1 MTNSYTSPFGERYSS
16 KEMLQIFSPDRKF
29 RTWRRLWIALARS
42 EKKLGIKRITEPM
55 IAEMEKHVDDIN
67 YASARAYEEKFKHD
81 VMGHIHAYGELCPTA
96 KDIIH
101 LGATSMYVVDN
112 TDLIL
117 MRDAMELLERQLVN
131 VISALAKF
139 AKKHASTPTVAFTH
153 FQPAQFTTVGK
164 RACLWLAD
172 LLIDLDEIALRR
184 KSLQFLGVKGTTGTQ
199 ASFLELFDGD
209 EDKVRK
215 LDQAVT
221 RAMGFSSAVPVSGQT
236 YSRKIDS
243 QIMAALSGIA
253 QSAHK
258 FSNDMRLL
266 QHLREIQEPF
276 GSEQIGS
283 SAMAYKR
290 NPMKSE
296 RIASLSRFVI
306 TLYTNAGFTAASQW
320 FERTLDDSAGKRIVV
335 PEAFLATDA
344 ILQLYL
350 NVASGLDV
358 NLDVIERNVLEQ
370 IGDIA
375 SENLLMK
382 AVKAG
387 GNRQELHEVIRRHKM
402 ESKDGDLLDR
412 LKNDEAFKA
421 VRGAMSRL
429 GEPRQ
434 YVGRSP
440 AQVREFLE
448 QEVEPRLAP
457 RRKALGLKSEV
468 KV

>member
-1 MTNSYTSPFGERYSS
+1 MTNLYSSPFGERYSS
-16 KEMLQIFSPDRKF
+16 KEMLQLFSPDRKF
-29 RTWRRLWIALARS
+29 RTWRKLWIALARA
-42 EKKLGIKRITEPM
+42 EKKLGIRRISDAM
-55 IAEMEKHVDDIN
+55 IAELEKHADDIN
-67 YASARAYEEKFKHD
+67 YAAARAYEEKFKHD
-81 VMGHIHAYGELCPTA
+81 VMGHIHAYGDLCPSA

-117 MRDAMELLERQLVN
+117 MRDALALLERQLTN
-131 VISALAKF
+131 VIAALAAF
-139 AKKHASTPTVAFTH
+139 AKKYAKVPTVAFTH

-164 RACLWLAD
+164 RACLWLYD
-172 LLIDLDEIALRR
+172 LVLDLDEISLRR
-184 KSLQFLGVKGTTGTQ
+184 ESLKFLGVKGTTGTQ
-199 ASFLELFDGD
+199 ASFLELFGGD
-209 EDKVRK
+209 EEKVRK
-215 LDQAVT
+215 LDLAVT
-221 RAMGFSSAVPVSGQT
+221 RSMGFRDSYTISGQT
-236 YSRKIDS
+236 YSRKVDA
-243 QIMAALSGIA
+243 QIMAALAGIA

-258 FSNDMRLL
+258 FSNDLRLL

-276 GSEQIGS
+276 ASDQVGS

-296 RIASLSRFVI
+296 RMASLSRFVI

-320 FERTLDDSAGKRIVV
+320 FERTLDDSAGKRIAI

-344 ILQLYL
+344 VLQLYL
-350 NVASGLDV
+350 SVASGLDV
-358 NLDVIERNVLEQ
+358 NREVIAGNVQEQ

-375 SENLLMK
+375 TENLLMQ

-402 ESKDGDLLDR
+402 ESKDGDLLER
-412 LKNDEAFKA
+412 LKNDGAFKA
-421 VRGAMSRL
+421 VRSRFSSIL
-429 GEPRQ
+429 KAEQ

-440 AQVREFLE
+440 SQVREFLKE
-448 QEVEPRLAP
+448 EVEPRLAP

>member
-1 MTNSYTSPFGERYSS
+1 MTNVYSSPFGERYSS

-29 RTWRRLWIALARS
+29 RTWRRLWIALARA
-42 EKKLGIKRITEPM
+42 EKKLGIKRITDPM

-117 MRDAMELLERQLVN
+117 MREALELLERQLVN
-131 VISALAKF
+131 VIAALAKF
-139 AKKHASTPTVAFTH
+139 AKSTAGLPTVAFTH

-164 RACLWLAD
+164 RACLWLYD
-172 LLIDLDEIALRR
+172 LLLDLDEITLRR
-184 KSLQFLGVKGTTGTQ
+184 ESLKFLGVKGTTGTQ

-209 EDKVRK
+209 EEKVKK
-215 LDQAVT
+215 LDAEVT
-221 RAMGFSSAVPVSGQT
+221 RAMGFKESFTVSGQT
-236 YSRKIDS
+236 YSRKVDS
-243 QIMAALSGIA
+243 QIMAALCGVA

-276 GSEQIGS
+276 GSEQVGS

-320 FERTLDDSAGKRIVV
+320 FERTLDDSAGKRIVI

-350 NVASGLDV
+350 NVASGLDL
-358 NLDVIERNVLEQ
+358 NKDVIAEHVQEQ

-375 SENLLMK
+375 SENLLMQ

-421 VRGAMSRL
+421 VRGQMSRL
-429 GEPRQ
+429 LKPEQ

-440 AQVREFLE
+440 SQVREFLE
-448 QEVEPRLAP
+448 EEVEPRLAP